1 LSIRRALGA
10 TESNLMRLVVGS
22 AGRLVGI
29 ALVVGLPTAVGLGQ
43 VGRSLLYGVTPA
55 DIPTL
60 FGGAAL
66 LGVVGL
72 FAAWLP
78 ARRAAKV
85 DPGLSLRS
93 E

>member
-1 LSIRRALGA
+1 MG
-10 TESNLMRLVVGS
+10 LVVGS
-22 AGRLVGI
+22 AGRLVAI

-43 VGRSLLYGVTPA
+43 VVRSLLYGVTPT

-60 FGGAAL
+60 LGGAAL
-66 LGVVGL
+66 LGLVGL
-72 FAAWLP
+72 SAAWLP
-78 ARRAAKV
+78 ARRAARV